1 MNHSRFLPLQIP
13 TTPELISSAEKLTNN
28 FSFLWLTI
36 SYIISMKFKE
46 NLKELRTRENYSQR
60 ELAMLMAVDI
70 DIIEKYESGIEEP
83 DGKMLSELAD
93 FFNISI
99 VELCV

>member
-1 MNHSRFLPLQIP
+1 
-13 TTPELISSAEKLTNN
+13 
-28 FSFLWLTI
+28 
-36 SYIISMKFKE
+36 MKFKE
-46 NLKELRTRENYSQR
+46 NLKELRTRGNYSQR

-70 DIIEKYESGIEEP
+70 DIIEKFESGTEEP

-99 VELCV
+99 VELCVELSA